1 MLKII
6 ATTVSCLVAT
16 QAGADCL
23 LTKEKIGSL
32 YTGADMNS
40 VEFHTGCEPEFISKH
55 GFGQSAVMLFQIV
68 DPRGSILVITANGNE
83 RMTGYSVTMAR

>member
-6 ATTVSCLVAT
+6 AAVAMLCTAT
-16 QAGADCL
+16 QAGAGCL
-23 LTKEKIGSL
+23 LTKEKVDGL
-32 YTGADMNS
+32 YNGAAMSS
-40 VEFHTGCEPEFISKH
+40 VEFHTGCEPELVSKH
-55 GFGQSAVMLFQIV
+55 GFGPSAVMLFQVV

>member
-6 ATTVSCLVAT
+6 AAAFASLMAT
-16 QAGADCL
+16 QAGASCL
-23 LTKEKIGSL
+23 LTKEKIGNL

-40 VEFHTGCEPEFISKH
+40 VEFHTGCEPELVSKH
-55 GFGQSAVMLFQIV
+55 GFGASAVMLFQVV

-83 RMTGYSVTMAR
+83 RLTGYSVTMAR